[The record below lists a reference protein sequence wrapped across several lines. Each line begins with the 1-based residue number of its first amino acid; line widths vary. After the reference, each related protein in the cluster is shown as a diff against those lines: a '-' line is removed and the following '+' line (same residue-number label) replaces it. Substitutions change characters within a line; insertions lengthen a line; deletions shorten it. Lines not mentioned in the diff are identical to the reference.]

1 MKRLLSGLMVLLTLF
16 SLCTGCM
23 EPAPSTNHTPT
34 PFPTTTMPP
43 ATVPTTTAP
52 PPKIDYTNS
61 TVVLYTV
68 NIRGDL
74 HIYSQIATARAHYEA
89 LGANVL
95 LVDVGNYL
103 QGSAYTGTDMGLTV
117 YYLMDAVGYDVAGM
131 GVYDFVHGEAT
142 VGYANH
148 GDLVHH
154 YTQAELYRGADT
166 LTYQKNPHWSREPVY
181 ATRGPK
187 AAAAFQVICSNLSIT
202 DDATGYYD
210 FEPSAVLGEELKVGF
225 VSELDENAS
234 EWICEDFLQGYAP
247 CEVVAPECDIL
258 VSFGGRQGDI
268 TIDIP
273 KDGSFA
279 VGAYVIDHTTQYI
292 SYEDVKLDKTNEAVD
307 AWIAALPVK
316 DVIGVSSV
324 DLSGSRK
331 ENWNSQT
338 NLGTMVA
345 DALKW
350 YAETWMEGIE
360 YPVIGLFNGG
370 NCKSFLYS
378 GQITEM
384 DIRNA
389 IHGSQSGVGVVHL
402 TGAQLLEVLEAAT
415 QREDCPGWAQ
425 TSGISYQ
432 VDTNKAYDFGA
443 AYGPYYKANSVNRV
457 SITTEGFDP
466 EAIYAVVADTLLLEG
481 EDTYYL
487 LPEFEIAVQGPSGA
501 DICQILVLYIQEA
514 LGGQING

>member
-1 MKRLLSGLMVLLTLF
+1 MKRLLSGLLVLLLLLG
-16 SLCTGCM
+16 LCAGCM
-23 EPAPSTNHTPT
+23 EPAPTTNHTPT
-34 PFPTTTMPP
+34 PFPTTTVPP
-43 ATVPTTTAP
+43 TTAP
-52 PPKIDYTNS
+52 APEIDYTNS

-74 HIYSQIATARAHYEA
+74 RIYSQIASARAHYEA

-95 LVDVGNYL
+95 LVDAGNYL
-103 QGSAYTGTDMGLTV
+103 QGSAFTGTDMGLTV

-131 GVYDFVHGEAT
+131 GVYDFAHGEAT
-142 VGYANH
+142 VGYPAH

-154 YTQAELYRGADT
+154 YTQAELYRGAAMM
-166 LTYQKNPHWSREPVY
+166 TYQKNAPWLREPVY
-181 ATRGPK
+181 ATRGEK
-187 AAAAFQVICSNLSIT
+187 TAANFQVICSNLSISG
-202 DDATGYYD
+202 DATGYFD
-210 FEPSAVLGEELKVGF
+210 FEPSAVLGDELKVGF
-225 VSELDENAS
+225 VSCLDENAADS
-234 EWICEDFLQGYAP
+234 IPEDFLEGYGP

-279 VGAYVIDHTTQYI
+279 VGAYVIDHTTKYI
-292 SYEDVKLDKTNEAVD
+292 SYEDVKLDKTHEAVD

-324 DLSGSRK
+324 DLCGSRK
-331 ENWNSQT
+331 ENWNGQT
-338 NLGTMVA
+338 NLGALVA
-345 DALKW
+345 NALKW
-350 YAETWMEGIE
+350 YAESKLEGIE

-370 NCKSFLYS
+370 NCKGFLYS

-389 IHGSQSGVGVVHL
+389 IHGSQSGVGVVYL
-402 TGAQLLEVLEAAT
+402 TGAQLLVVLEAAT

-425 TSGISYQ
+425 TAGISYQ

-443 AYGPYYKANSVNRV
+443 AYGLYYKANSVNRV

-466 EAIYAVVADTLLLEG
+466 EATYAVVADMLLLEG

-487 LPEFEIAVQGPSGA
+487 LPECQIAARDASGA
-501 DICQILVLYIQEA
+501 DICKIVTMYIQEA
-514 LGGQING
+514 LEGRIHG